1 MNQKSSIKYL
11 MYSINTEDLTIC
23 YSRMGLL
30 AAQLCLIAA
39 LKDVKSCHVPNLPTS
54 RVPNLIPYDR
64 NLTSVP
70 NVPKIEQCL
79 TRFSDINE
87 DYPFVHCFF
96 QNQDS
101 LQAFSAAPCILDTC
115 ASISKILSTV

>member
-1 MNQKSSIKYL
+1 MHSID
-11 MYSINTEDLTIC
+11 TEDLTIY
-23 YSRMGLL
+23 YSGMGLR

-39 LKDVKSCHVPNLPTS
+39 LTEVGSCHVPKLLTS
-54 RVPNLIPYDR
+54 RVPNLTPYDR
-64 NLTSVP
+64 NLTGHR

-87 DYPFVHCFF
+87 DYPFVHRFF

-115 ASISKILSTV
+115 ASISKTLSTV